1 MFLYLILSYQNFP
14 FVKQNYENLALF
26 DGGWILPVTEQLL
39 NGKKIY
45 TEVNYAY
52 GIIPVGIYFVFA
64 HIFGNTPVCL
74 FWVTGIVQI
83 LNMLLIFF
91 VLKRYSNN
99 VFSYTILLL
108 IIVPLCF
115 DKGISYTSPTPYE
128 IMYLTSLTLVWKPFE
143 SRSKQRSIIIGL
155 YLILPY
161 FIKFGSHLIAGL
173 TIFTLDL
180 GYYIVNYKK
189 KKISFSLFIKQQLY
203 IGIGFF
209 SSTVVLILGCLLYF
223 PHEMALE
230 FLWPYFRVLQ
240 YKKEFVHITTFPI
253 YHNIGFFLGVQL
265 PIIFVLALSIWAFFK
280 NLNNIQQ
287 KEWNLMILTVF
298 YLISCFIYFKNESY
312 FYHYSWIAFIPAI
325 LINKLEFRLQI
336 FFLIVTLPISIN
348 HARGAYKNIKFY
360 ESGKYHLI
368 DTPSQDKL
376 YFTDKQKR
384 SFST

>member
-1 MFLYLILSYQNFP
+1 MQKATNHLQQNNLAAVYGKVIAKNESNAVDRWKSKYLYRKGEFFGKIESSTFLSGGAVVRRSAVMKIGNYNTLYKHSEDRDLGDRLIKSGFKILSDDDMRMSCHRRDSLFEVYERYWRWNTGSDISIYSYIKNVYYSLKEMVMKDLMENDFQKAFISLLQPHYSFFKSIIETKLKKEIRHYIIIGSILFLYLILSYQNFP

-173 TIFTLDL
+173 TIITLDL
-180 GYYIVNYKK
+180 GYYIVNYKRK
-189 KKISFSLFIKQQLY
+189 K
-203 IGIGFF
+203 
-209 SSTVVLILGCLLYF
+209 F
-223 PHEMALE
+223 PS
-230 FLWPYFRVLQ
+230 V
-240 YKKEFVHITTFPI
+240 
-253 YHNIGFFLGVQL
+253 
-265 PIIFVLALSIWAFFK
+265 
-280 NLNNIQQ
+280 
-287 KEWNLMILTVF
+287 
-298 YLISCFIYFKNESY
+298 YL
-312 FYHYSWIAFIPAI
+312 
-325 LINKLEFRLQI
+325 
-336 FFLIVTLPISIN
+336 
-348 HARGAYKNIKFY
+348 
-360 ESGKYHLI
+360 
-368 DTPSQDKL
+368 
-376 YFTDKQKR
+376 
-384 SFST
+384 